1 MGTGTETAAS
11 RPRGEPGPRRA
22 PSWAPDPA
30 AMRPLWRRYR
40 TDRDPHAR
48 EQLILAYAPLV
59 KYVAG
64 RMGAA
69 LPSHV
74 DGDDLMSYGILG
86 LIGAVERF
94 DPDRGIRFE
103 TFAMAR
109 IKGAIIDELRALDW
123 APRSLRH
130 RQRQIEQATV
140 ALEQKLGRPATDEEL
155 AAEVGIGVHELEA
168 VLVQIAGTSLVALN
182 EFWSTPGAGG
192 EGSEMID
199 VIADERPSDPAELQE
214 SATVREVLAE
224 AIATLPERERI
235 VISLYY
241 YDGLTL
247 REIGEVLGV
256 TESRVSQLHTKAV
269 LRMKGRLDTLGPR

>member
-1 MGTGTETAAS
+1 
-11 RPRGEPGPRRA
+11 
-22 PSWAPDPA
+22 
-30 AMRPLWRRYR
+30 MRPLWRRLR
-40 TDRDPHAR
+40 ASGDPRAR

-64 RMGAA
+64 RMGSA

-74 DGDDLMSYGILG
+74 DGDDLISYGIIG
-86 LIGAVERF
+86 LMGAVERF

-103 TFAMAR
+103 TYAMAR

-130 RQRQIEQATV
+130 RQRKIEQASV
-140 ALEQKLGRPATDEEL
+140 ALEQRLGRPATDEEL
-155 AAEVGIGVHELEA
+155 AAEVGITPGELEA
-168 VLVQIAGTSLVALN
+168 ALVQISGTSLVALN

-214 SATVREVLAE
+214 HAAVREVLAE

-235 VISLYY
+235 VVSLYY

-247 REIGEVLGV
+247 REVGEVLGV

-269 LRMKGRLDTLGPR
+269 LRMKGRLDSIGPR